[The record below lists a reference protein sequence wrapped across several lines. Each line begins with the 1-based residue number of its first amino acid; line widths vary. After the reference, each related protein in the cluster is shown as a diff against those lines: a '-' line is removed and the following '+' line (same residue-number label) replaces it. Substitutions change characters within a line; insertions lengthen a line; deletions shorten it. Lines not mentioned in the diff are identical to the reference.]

1 MQMKLRMLRNF
12 LKTTKLGKAD
22 QDKSLVCLTKILSS
36 SWEPGSQDNHWKQVL
51 QQTRTAAMSSFAL
64 GWLAQAFP
72 LLLRELASTAI
83 KLVLGTGLWQNKLL
97 SIRTYLWSYAF
108 FPRGNQ
114 QPWRTNSGVPI
125 FTPCL
130 QMGLPRGV
138 TIPRAPCAVRRRLHS
153 KWTHVFAGLLSPPC
167 LAFPYRFPLRACPH
181 KTVAQATS
189 SQEMLKRT
197 QSQARMGSIFTLP
210 GVISWFQN
218 LLTGSP
224 WENYVTVVSFSLHIW
239 HTKITVRL
247 LGWMT
252 VYTVEVNEKNVS
264 PCLGNSKH
272 LINVYLIYHYDYQHP
287 QSMLVLW
294 RYNFLSP
301 TEQGCK
307 L

>member
-51 QQTRTAAMSSFAL
+51 QQTCTAAVSSFAL

-114 QPWRTNSGVPI
+114 QPWRMNSGVPI

-138 TIPRAPCAVRRRLHS
+138 TIPRAPCAVRRRLYS
-153 KWTHVFAGLLSPPC
+153 SEL
-167 LAFPYRFPLRACPH
+167 
-181 KTVAQATS
+181 TS
-189 SQEMLKRT
+189 
-197 QSQARMGSIFTLP
+197 LP
-210 GVISWFQN
+210 GFFLHPAWRS
-218 LLTGSP
+218 LTDFP
-224 WENYVTVVSFSLHIW
+224 WGHALIKQLPKQLHLRKCSRELSLRQELALSLHY
-239 HTKITVRL
+239 
-247 LGWMT
+247 LGL
-252 VYTVEVNEKNVS
+252 Y
-264 PCLGNSKH
+264 PGSKT
-272 LINVYLIYHYDYQHP
+272 Y
-287 QSMLVLW
+287 
-294 RYNFLSP
+294 
-301 TEQGCK
+301 
-307 L
+307 